1 MSVVHNDYNGTT
13 YANIGLIRADK
24 SGEPLKPSGKYVRQK
39 DRQNNDEKFRPA
51 SNSGDASGQSDW
63 RRVKV
68 HVGRHTGIDLGELDR
83 ESVEALVTKWLPTA
97 LEMEKPL
104 KADRELIAALQ
115 QAKQALRPKTTRT
128 TTSRSNTQP
137 PTTMLIVP
145 RESASHWYFPDG
157 TPLHEVPRADG
168 KGSRPTSLRD
178 ARKLGLF
185 PSVTN
190 VLSILAKPGLDAWK
204 QEQAILAA
212 LTLPR
217 TEGEPLDD
225 FARRVVTDMHSE
237 VGRAADLG
245 SAVHAAIEGYA
256 QGRWLPED
264 KEVARLFEPARQWFD
279 AEVTQVHSVEI
290 AAAHL
295 EWGYAGRVDLVA
307 TLKSTGRPTVIDF
320 KTQKIRR
327 DKDGSF
333 KPILHD
339 TWPLQLEAYR
349 RRSPPATRDWQTP
362 PSPRWSSVPPNR
374 CPWW

>member
-1 MSVVHNDYNGTT
+1 
-13 YANIGLIRADK
+13 
-24 SGEPLKPSGKYVRQK
+24 
-39 DRQNNDEKFRPA
+39 
-51 SNSGDASGQSDW
+51 
-63 RRVKV
+63 
-68 HVGRHTGIDLGELDR
+68 
-83 ESVEALVTKWLPTA
+83 
-97 LEMEKPL
+97 
-104 KADRELIAALQ
+104 
-115 QAKQALRPKTTRT
+115 
-128 TTSRSNTQP
+128 
-137 PTTMLIVP
+137 MLIVP

-217 TEGEPLDD
+217 TEGETLDD
-225 FARRVVTDMHSE
+225 FAKRVLVDMTSE
-237 VGRAADLG
+237 VGRAADRG

-264 KEVARLFEPARQWFD
+264 KGVARLFEPARQWFD
-279 AEVTQVHSVEI
+279 KEVLAVHSVEI
-290 AAAHL
+290 ATANL

-307 TLKSTGRPTVIDF
+307 TLRSTGRPTVIDF
-320 KTQKIRR
+320 KTQKTRR

-349 RRSPPATRDWQTP
+349 MALASRDKGLADAAIASVVIGSTDPVPVVVKVWDDADKDGYFRAFLAARDLWVWQKNYCPVKDSPDAGDETPPAAC
-362 PSPRWSSVPPNR
+362 VPA
-374 CPWW
+374 

>member
-1 MSVVHNDYNGTT
+1 MIIV
-13 YANIGLIRADK
+13 
-24 SGEPLKPSGKYVRQK
+24 Q
-39 DRQNNDEKFRPA
+39 
-51 SNSGDASGQSDW
+51 
-63 RRVKV
+63 
-68 HVGRHTGIDLGELDR
+68 R
-83 ESVEALVTKWLPTA
+83 ES
-97 LEMEKPL
+97 
-104 KADRELIAALQ
+104 
-115 QAKQALRPKTTRT
+115 
-128 TTSRSNTQP
+128 S
-137 PTTMLIVP
+137 
-145 RESASHWYFPDG
+145 SHWYFPDG

-190 VLSILAKPGLDAWK
+190 VLSILAKPALDAWK

-217 TEGEPLDD
+217 TENEPLDA
-225 FARRVVTDMHSE
+225 FARRVVADMQSE

-264 KEVARLFEPARQWFD
+264 KQVASLFEPARQWFD
-279 AEVTQVHSVEI
+279 ADVVAVHSVEI
-290 AAAHL
+290 AAAHTK
-295 EWGYAGRVDLVA
+295 WGYAGRVDLVA

-320 KTQKIRR
+320 KTQKTRR
-327 DKDGSF
+327 DKDGGF

-349 RRSPPATRDWQTP
+349 QALASRDKGLADAAIASVVIGSSEPVPVVVKVWDNADTSGFFRAFLAARELWVWQRNYCPVRNAPDNGDDQPAAPVQA
-362 PSPRWSSVPPNR
+362 
-374 CPWW
+374 

>member
-1 MSVVHNDYNGTT
+1 
-13 YANIGLIRADK
+13 
-24 SGEPLKPSGKYVRQK
+24 
-39 DRQNNDEKFRPA
+39 
-51 SNSGDASGQSDW
+51 
-63 RRVKV
+63 
-68 HVGRHTGIDLGELDR
+68 
-83 ESVEALVTKWLPTA
+83 
-97 LEMEKPL
+97 
-104 KADRELIAALQ
+104 
-115 QAKQALRPKTTRT
+115 
-128 TTSRSNTQP
+128 
-137 PTTMLIVP
+137 MLIVP

-168 KGSRPTSLRD
+168 KGQRPTSLRD

-217 TEGEPLDD
+217 SEEETLDD
-225 FARRVVTDMHSE
+225 FAKRVLVDMTSE

-264 KEVARLFEPARQWFD
+264 KGVARLFEPARQWFD
-279 AEVTQVHSVEI
+279 KEVIAVHSVEI
-290 AAAHL
+290 ATAHL

-307 TLKSTGRPTVIDF
+307 TLRSTGRPTVIDF
-320 KTQKIRR
+320 KTQKTRR
-327 DKDGSF
+327 DKDGNF

-349 RRSPPATRDWQTP
+349 MALASRDKGLTDAAIASVVIGSTDPVPVVVKVWDDADKDGYFRAFLAARDLWVWQKNYCPVKDSPDAGDETPPAEL
-362 PSPRWSSVPPNR
+362 VPA
-374 CPWW
+374 

>member
-1 MSVVHNDYNGTT
+1 
-13 YANIGLIRADK
+13 
-24 SGEPLKPSGKYVRQK
+24 
-39 DRQNNDEKFRPA
+39 
-51 SNSGDASGQSDW
+51 
-63 RRVKV
+63 
-68 HVGRHTGIDLGELDR
+68 
-83 ESVEALVTKWLPTA
+83 
-97 LEMEKPL
+97 
-104 KADRELIAALQ
+104 
-115 QAKQALRPKTTRT
+115 
-128 TTSRSNTQP
+128 
-137 PTTMLIVP
+137 MLIVP

-168 KGSRPTSLRD
+168 KGQRPTSLRD

-217 TEGEPLDD
+217 TEGETLDD
-225 FARRVVTDMHSE
+225 FAKRVLVDMTSE

-264 KEVARLFEPARQWFD
+264 KGVARLFEPARQWFD
-279 AEVTQVHSVEI
+279 KEVIAVHSVEI
-290 AAAHL
+290 ATAHL

-307 TLKSTGRPTVIDF
+307 TLRSTGRPTVIDF
-320 KTQKIRR
+320 KTQKTRR
-327 DKDGSF
+327 DKDGNF

-349 RRSPPATRDWQTP
+349 MALASRDKGLTDAAIASVVIGSTDPVPVLVKVWDDADKDGYFRAFLAARDLWVWQKNYCPVKDSPDAGDETPPAALVTA
-362 PSPRWSSVPPNR
+362 
-374 CPWW
+374 

>member
-1 MSVVHNDYNGTT
+1 
-13 YANIGLIRADK
+13 
-24 SGEPLKPSGKYVRQK
+24 
-39 DRQNNDEKFRPA
+39 
-51 SNSGDASGQSDW
+51 
-63 RRVKV
+63 
-68 HVGRHTGIDLGELDR
+68 
-83 ESVEALVTKWLPTA
+83 
-97 LEMEKPL
+97 
-104 KADRELIAALQ
+104 
-115 QAKQALRPKTTRT
+115 
-128 TTSRSNTQP
+128 
-137 PTTMLIVP
+137 MLIVP

-217 TEGEPLDD
+217 TEGETLDD
-225 FARRVVTDMHSE
+225 FAKRVLVDMTSE

-264 KEVARLFEPARQWFD
+264 KGVARLFEPARQWFD
-279 AEVTQVHSVEI
+279 KEVTQIHSVEI
-290 AAAHL
+290 ATAHL

-307 TLKSTGRPTVIDF
+307 TLRSTGRPTVIDF
-320 KTQKIRR
+320 KTQKTRR
-327 DKDGSF
+327 DKDGNF

-349 RRSPPATRDWQTP
+349 MALASRDKGLADAAIASVVIGSTDPVPVVVKVWDDADKDGYFRAFLAARDLWVWQKNYCPVKDSPDAGDETPPAEL
-362 PSPRWSSVPPNR
+362 VPA
-374 CPWW
+374 

>member
-1 MSVVHNDYNGTT
+1 
-13 YANIGLIRADK
+13 
-24 SGEPLKPSGKYVRQK
+24 
-39 DRQNNDEKFRPA
+39 
-51 SNSGDASGQSDW
+51 
-63 RRVKV
+63 
-68 HVGRHTGIDLGELDR
+68 
-83 ESVEALVTKWLPTA
+83 
-97 LEMEKPL
+97 
-104 KADRELIAALQ
+104 
-115 QAKQALRPKTTRT
+115 
-128 TTSRSNTQP
+128 
-137 PTTMLIVP
+137 MLIVP

-168 KGSRPTSLRD
+168 KGQRPTSLRD

-217 TEGEPLDD
+217 SEEETLDD
-225 FARRVVTDMHSE
+225 FAKRVLVDMTSE

-264 KEVARLFEPARQWFD
+264 KGVARLFEPARQWFD
-279 AEVTQVHSVEI
+279 KEVIAVHSVEI
-290 AAAHL
+290 ATAHL

-307 TLKSTGRPTVIDF
+307 TLRSTGRPTVIDF
-320 KTQKIRR
+320 KTQKTRR
-327 DKDGSF
+327 DKDGNF
-333 KPILHD
+333 EPILHD

-349 RRSPPATRDWQTP
+349 MALASRDKGLADAAIASVVIGSTDPVPVVVKVWDDADKDGYFRAFLAARDLWVWQKNYCPVKDSPDAGDETPPAEL
-362 PSPRWSSVPPNR
+362 VPA
-374 CPWW
+374 

>member
-1 MSVVHNDYNGTT
+1 
-13 YANIGLIRADK
+13 
-24 SGEPLKPSGKYVRQK
+24 
-39 DRQNNDEKFRPA
+39 
-51 SNSGDASGQSDW
+51 
-63 RRVKV
+63 
-68 HVGRHTGIDLGELDR
+68 
-83 ESVEALVTKWLPTA
+83 
-97 LEMEKPL
+97 
-104 KADRELIAALQ
+104 
-115 QAKQALRPKTTRT
+115 
-128 TTSRSNTQP
+128 
-137 PTTMLIVP
+137 MLIVP

-168 KGSRPTSLRD
+168 KGQRPTSLRD

-217 TEGEPLDD
+217 SEEETLDD
-225 FARRVVTDMHSE
+225 FAKRVLVDMTSE

-264 KEVARLFEPARQWFD
+264 KGVARLFEPARQWFD
-279 AEVTQVHSVEI
+279 KEVIAVHSVEI
-290 AAAHL
+290 ATAHL

-307 TLKSTGRPTVIDF
+307 TLRSTGRPTVIDF
-320 KTQKIRR
+320 KTQKTRR
-327 DKDGSF
+327 DKDGNF

-349 RRSPPATRDWQTP
+349 MALASRDKGLADAAIASVVIGSTDPVPVVVKVWDDADKDGYFRAFLAARDLWVWQKNYCPVKDSPDAGDETPPAALVTA
-362 PSPRWSSVPPNR
+362 
-374 CPWW
+374 

>member
-1 MSVVHNDYNGTT
+1 
-13 YANIGLIRADK
+13 
-24 SGEPLKPSGKYVRQK
+24 
-39 DRQNNDEKFRPA
+39 
-51 SNSGDASGQSDW
+51 
-63 RRVKV
+63 
-68 HVGRHTGIDLGELDR
+68 
-83 ESVEALVTKWLPTA
+83 
-97 LEMEKPL
+97 
-104 KADRELIAALQ
+104 
-115 QAKQALRPKTTRT
+115 
-128 TTSRSNTQP
+128 
-137 PTTMLIVP
+137 MLIVP

-168 KGSRPTSLRD
+168 KGQRPTSLRD

-217 TEGEPLDD
+217 TEGETLDD
-225 FARRVVTDMHSE
+225 FAKRVLVDMTSE

-264 KEVARLFEPARQWFD
+264 KGVARLFEPARQWFD
-279 AEVTQVHSVEI
+279 KEVIAVHSVEI
-290 AAAHL
+290 ATAHL

-307 TLKSTGRPTVIDF
+307 TLRSTGRPTVIDF
-320 KTQKIRR
+320 KTQKTRR
-327 DKDGSF
+327 DKDGNF

-349 RRSPPATRDWQTP
+349 MALASRDKGLADAAIASVVIGSTDPVPVLVKVWDDADKDGYFRAFLAARDLWVWQKGYCPVKDSPDAGDETPPAALVTA
-362 PSPRWSSVPPNR
+362 
-374 CPWW
+374 

>member
-1 MSVVHNDYNGTT
+1 
-13 YANIGLIRADK
+13 
-24 SGEPLKPSGKYVRQK
+24 
-39 DRQNNDEKFRPA
+39 
-51 SNSGDASGQSDW
+51 
-63 RRVKV
+63 
-68 HVGRHTGIDLGELDR
+68 
-83 ESVEALVTKWLPTA
+83 
-97 LEMEKPL
+97 
-104 KADRELIAALQ
+104 
-115 QAKQALRPKTTRT
+115 
-128 TTSRSNTQP
+128 
-137 PTTMLIVP
+137 MLIVP

-217 TEGEPLDD
+217 IEGETLDD
-225 FARRVVTDMHSE
+225 FAKRVITDMHSE

-279 AEVTQVHSVEI
+279 AQVTQVHSVEI
-290 AAAHL
+290 AAVHL

-307 TLKSTGRPTVIDF
+307 TLRSTGRPTVIDF
-320 KTQKIRR
+320 KTQKTRR
-327 DKDGSF
+327 DKNGYF

-339 TWPLQLEAYR
+339 TWPLQLEAYHQALASR
-349 RRSPPATRDWQTP
+349 DKGLQDAAIASVVIGSTEPVPVFTQVWDDADKAGFFRAFLAARDLWVWQKNYCPVKDSPDAGEETP
-362 PSPRWSSVPPNR
+362 PTALVTA
-374 CPWW
+374 

>member
-1 MSVVHNDYNGTT
+1 
-13 YANIGLIRADK
+13 
-24 SGEPLKPSGKYVRQK
+24 
-39 DRQNNDEKFRPA
+39 
-51 SNSGDASGQSDW
+51 
-63 RRVKV
+63 
-68 HVGRHTGIDLGELDR
+68 
-83 ESVEALVTKWLPTA
+83 
-97 LEMEKPL
+97 
-104 KADRELIAALQ
+104 
-115 QAKQALRPKTTRT
+115 
-128 TTSRSNTQP
+128 
-137 PTTMLIVP
+137 
-145 RESASHWYFPDG
+145 
-157 TPLHEVPRADG
+157 VPRADG
-168 KGSRPTSLRD
+168 KGQRPTSLRD

-217 TEGEPLDD
+217 SEGETLDD
-225 FARRVVTDMHSE
+225 FAKRVLVDMTSE

-264 KEVARLFEPARQWFD
+264 KGVARLFEPARQWFD
-279 AEVTQVHSVEI
+279 KEVIAVHSVEI
-290 AAAHL
+290 ATAHL

-307 TLKSTGRPTVIDF
+307 TLRSTGRPTVIDF
-320 KTQKIRR
+320 KTQKTRR

-349 RRSPPATRDWQTP
+349 MALASRDKGLADAAIASVVIGSTDPVPVVVKVWDDADKDGYFRAFLAARDLWVWQKNYCPVKDSPDAGDETPPAALATA
-362 PSPRWSSVPPNR
+362 
-374 CPWW
+374 

>member
-1 MSVVHNDYNGTT
+1 
-13 YANIGLIRADK
+13 
-24 SGEPLKPSGKYVRQK
+24 
-39 DRQNNDEKFRPA
+39 
-51 SNSGDASGQSDW
+51 
-63 RRVKV
+63 
-68 HVGRHTGIDLGELDR
+68 
-83 ESVEALVTKWLPTA
+83 
-97 LEMEKPL
+97 
-104 KADRELIAALQ
+104 
-115 QAKQALRPKTTRT
+115 
-128 TTSRSNTQP
+128 
-137 PTTMLIVP
+137 MLIVP

-168 KGSRPTSLRD
+168 KGQRPTSLRD

-217 TEGEPLDD
+217 TEGETLDD
-225 FARRVVTDMHSE
+225 FAKRVLVDMTSE
-237 VGRAADLG
+237 VGRAADRG

-264 KEVARLFEPARQWFD
+264 KGVARLFEPARQWFD
-279 AEVTQVHSVEI
+279 KEVLAVHSVEI
-290 AAAHL
+290 ATAHL

-307 TLKSTGRPTVIDF
+307 TLRSTGRPTVIDF
-320 KTQKIRR
+320 KTQKTRR

-349 RRSPPATRDWQTP
+349 MALASRDKGLADAAIASVVIGSTDPVPVVVKVWDDADKDGYFRAFLAARDLWVWQKNYCPVKDSPDAGDETPPAALATA
-362 PSPRWSSVPPNR
+362 
-374 CPWW
+374 

>member
-1 MSVVHNDYNGTT
+1 M
-13 YANIGLIRADK
+13 I
-24 SGEPLKPSGKYVRQK
+24 
-39 DRQNNDEKFRPA
+39 
-51 SNSGDASGQSDW
+51 
-63 RRVKV
+63 
-68 HVGRHTGIDLGELDR
+68 
-83 ESVEALVTKWLPTA
+83 
-97 LEMEKPL
+97 
-104 KADRELIAALQ
+104 
-115 QAKQALRPKTTRT
+115 
-128 TTSRSNTQP
+128 
-137 PTTMLIVP
+137 IVP
-145 RESASHWYFPDG
+145 RESSSHWYFPDG

-168 KGSRPTSLRD
+168 KGERPTSLRD

-190 VLSILAKPGLDAWK
+190 VLGVIANPGLAAWK

-217 TEGEPLDD
+217 TEEETLDD
-225 FARRVVTDMHSE
+225 FAKRVLVDMTSE

-264 KEVARLFEPARQWFD
+264 KGVARLFEPARQWFD
-279 AEVTQVHSVEI
+279 KEVTQVHSVEI
-290 AAAHL
+290 ATANL

-307 TLKSTGRPTVIDF
+307 TLRSTGRPTVIDF
-320 KTQKIRR
+320 KTQKTRR

-349 RRSPPATRDWQTP
+349 MALASRDKGLADAAIASVVIGSTDPVPVVVKVWDDADKDGYFRAFLAARDLWVWQKSYCPVKDSPDAGDETPPAAC
-362 PSPRWSSVPPNR
+362 VPA
-374 CPWW
+374 

>member
-1 MSVVHNDYNGTT
+1 
-13 YANIGLIRADK
+13 
-24 SGEPLKPSGKYVRQK
+24 
-39 DRQNNDEKFRPA
+39 
-51 SNSGDASGQSDW
+51 
-63 RRVKV
+63 
-68 HVGRHTGIDLGELDR
+68 
-83 ESVEALVTKWLPTA
+83 
-97 LEMEKPL
+97 
-104 KADRELIAALQ
+104 
-115 QAKQALRPKTTRT
+115 
-128 TTSRSNTQP
+128 
-137 PTTMLIVP
+137 MLIVP

-217 TEGEPLDD
+217 TEGESLDD
-225 FARRVVTDMHSE
+225 FAKRVITDMHSE
-237 VGRAADLG
+237 VGKAADIG

-290 AAAHL
+290 ATAHL

-320 KTQKIRR
+320 KTQKTRR
-327 DKDGSF
+327 DKNGSF

-349 RRSPPATRDWQTP
+349 MALASRDKGLQDAAIASVVIGSTEPVPVVTQVWDDADKAGFFRAFLAARDLWVWQKNYCPVRDAPDSGDETP
-362 PSPRWSSVPPNR
+362 PTALVPA
-374 CPWW
+374 